1 MQGLGTFSW
10 FEHHLNQTNHA
21 QHYCAA
27 PDLAPVP
34 DGSTAGEL
42 IPELARYGL
51 QQLIELEVAAVL
63 GADRH
68 ERTEERLGYR
78 NGYRS
83 RSLTTQVGDIDLLIP
98 KLRAGSFIPSILEP
112 RRRIDQALYA
122 VIMEAYIGGVSTR
135 KVDSLVAALGSQS
148 GISKSQVSRICQE
161 IDQQVQAFLA
171 RPLESSSYAYVYLDA
186 TYLKGRLGKAQQVCS
201 RAVVVAMGV
210 NEDGRRELLGLK
222 VGDSESETFWAEFI
236 SHLKER
242 GLDGVKLVISDAHSG
257 LTKAIRRQLQ
267 GSVWQRCRVHFARN
281 LLQCVPKAHQGMVTA
296 ALRSV
301 FAQETAEEI
310 QSRWDDL
317 AASLAERFPKAA
329 GLMHEAKEDVL
340 AFRHFPKEH
349 WKKIWSTNLLER
361 VNEEI
366 KRRTRVVGIFPNDPA
381 ITRLVGAVLLEQHEH
396 WQLEGRRMFSA
407 ESMATI
413 PELGD
418 IPTLQTLSA

>member
-1 MQGLGTFSW
+1 MPKTYS
-10 FEHHLNQTNHA
+10 
-21 QHYCAA
+21 AA
-27 PDLAPVP
+27 PVLASLL
-34 DGSTAGEL
+34 DGSSAGEL
-42 IPELARYGL
+42 IPALATRGL

-63 GADRH
+63 GAERH

-83 RSLTTQVGDIDLLIP
+83 RTLTTQVGDLALQIP

-135 KVDSLVAALGSQS
+135 KVDALVAALGSQS

-222 VGDSESETFWAEFI
+222 VGDSESEAFWAEFI

-242 GLDGVKLVISDAHSG
+242 GLAGVKLVISDAHSG

-310 QSRWDDL
+310 ESRWDDL
-317 AASLAERFPKAA
+317 AISLAERFPKAA
-329 GLMHEAKEDVL
+329 ALMHEAKEDVL
-340 AFRHFPKEH
+340 AFRHFPKDH
-349 WKKIWSTNLLER
+349 WRKIWSTNLLER

-366 KRRTRVVGIFPNDPA
+366 KRRTRVVGIFPNDAA

-407 ESMATI
+407 ESMAAI
-413 PELGD
+413 PELEAL
-418 IPTLQTLSA
+418 PALQTFST